1 MNRFERLAN
10 LRNQSLDELIYSM
23 GMSRDE
29 VLAECE
35 SSVGPK
41 IPLLQRIA
49 DEFELTFDD
58 LLDGRIDEEWA
69 RNPELA
75 PMFKAEEGSRLRTS
89 LAVIRWIENHYGRQ
103 PTVSLTRALRIP
115 KKALA
120 NPDQPV
126 RLKLLGTLL
135 KATRARGL
143 SDSVIFEMGVGAT
156 DIPENAEI
164 LATLAKSKNPRQMFE
179 HFFAEIL
186 SRFESNYE
194 YRIDK
199 CDSHS
204 LTLRIRPLEQRILEN
219 GREVATD
226 RSIAIYRWGVAA
238 GLLKTM
244 MPNAAA
250 AIPIQFAG
258 PHTRD
263 ELVRLD
269 WDGRARETVN
279 FPMRKTRVGP
289 HEAEPS
295 A

>member
-1 MNRFERLAN
+1 MGLS
-10 LRNQSLDELIYSM
+10 RN
-23 GMSRDE
+23 E

-35 SSVGPK
+35 SSIGPRV
-41 IPLLQRIA
+41 PLLQRVA

-58 LLDGRIDEEWA
+58 LLDGRIDEEWV

-120 NPDQPV
+120 DPDQPV

-156 DIPENAEI
+156 EIPENENL
-164 LATLAKSKNPRQMFE
+164 LADLAKAKSPRQMFE
-179 HFFAEIL
+179 KFFAEIL
-186 SRFESNYE
+186 NRFESNYE
-194 YRIDK
+194 YRIEK
-199 CDSHS
+199 CDNHS
-204 LTLRIRPLEQRILEN
+204 ITLRIRSLEQRIVEN
-219 GREVATD
+219 GADVATD

-238 GLLKTM
+238 GLLKTV

-250 AIPIQFAG
+250 AIPLQFAG
-258 PHTRD
+258 PRVRE

-269 WDGRARETVN
+269 WDGRARETLS
-279 FPMRKTRVGP
+279 FPKRKSRLNP
-289 HEAEPS
+289 HEPEPR